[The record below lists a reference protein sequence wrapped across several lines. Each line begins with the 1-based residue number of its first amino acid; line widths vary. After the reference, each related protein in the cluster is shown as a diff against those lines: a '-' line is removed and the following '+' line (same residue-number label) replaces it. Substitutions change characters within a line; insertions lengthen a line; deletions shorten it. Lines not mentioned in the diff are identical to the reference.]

1 MTIVILGGGLAGA
14 KTAEA
19 LRAQG
24 YDGAV
29 VLIAGEA
36 HHPYERPP
44 LSKGY
49 LGGRDDRASFKALA
63 DGWYSEHDVELRQG
77 TTATSV
83 DFVAHQVVLDDG
95 SRVGY
100 DKLVLATGAS
110 PRVPAVRGAESAL
123 YLRTVEDSDRLRE
136 SFTAGSRLVVVG
148 GGWIGLEAASAA
160 RQAGVEV
167 TVVHSSALPLVR
179 VLGPEVGQV
188 FADLHTE
195 HGVEFRFNAEAQEIS
210 AAGVRL
216 ADGTELPAD
225 HVLVAVGAVPN
236 VELAEGLDVDNGVV
250 VDATLRTSD
259 LDVYAVGDVANAFN
273 PALGKHIRVEHW
285 ANALNQPATVAAAIL
300 GKGAAYQEQPY
311 FFTDQ
316 YDLGMEFVGDVDG
329 YDQVVFRGDVPGREF
344 IAFWLKAGV
353 VVAGMNVNVWDVND
367 TIKSL
372 IGTSPDVDRLTD
384 PDVDLVASTR

>member
-19 LRAQG
+19 LRARG

-29 VLIAGEA
+29 VLVAGEA
-36 HHPYERPP
+36 HRPYERPP

-49 LGGRDDRASFKALA
+49 LGGKDDRASFKALP
-63 DGWYSEHDVELRQG
+63 DGWYAEHDVDLRLG
-77 TTATSV
+77 TTATGV
-83 DFVAHQVVLDDG
+83 DLVAHQVVLGDG
-95 SRVGY
+95 SRLDY

-110 PRVPAVRGAESAL
+110 PRVPSIRGAESAL
-123 YLRTVEDSDRLRE
+123 YLRTVEDSDRLRA
-136 SFTAGSRLVVVG
+136 SFTSGSRLVVVG

-179 VLGPEVGQV
+179 VLGPEVARV

-195 HGVEFRFNAEAQEIS
+195 QGVEFRFNAQVEEIT

-216 ADGTELPAD
+216 GDGTELAAD

-250 VDATLRTSD
+250 VDATLRTSHP
-259 LDVYAVGDVANAFN
+259 DVYAVGDVANAYN
-273 PALGKHIRVEHW
+273 PVLGKHVRVEHW
-285 ANALNQPATVAAAIL
+285 ANAMNQPATAAAAIL
-300 GKGAAYQEQPY
+300 GEDAGYRKLPY

-329 YDQVVFRGDVPGREF
+329 YDQVVFRGDVAGREF
-344 IAFWLKAGV
+344 IAFWLKDGV
-353 VVAGMNVNVWDVND
+353 LVAGMNVNVWEVND
-367 TIKSL
+367 QIKSL
-372 IGTSPDVDRLTD
+372 IGTSPDVNRLTD
-384 PDVDLVASTR
+384 PDADLVASTR

>member
-49 LGGRDDRASFKALA
+49 LGGRDERASFKALA

-77 TTATSV
+77 VTATAV
-83 DFVAHQVVLDDG
+83 DLVAHQVVLGDG
-95 SRVGY
+95 SRVDY

-110 PRVPAVRGAESAL
+110 PRVPDVRGAESAL

-179 VLGPEVGQV
+179 VLGPEVAQV
-188 FADLHTE
+188 FADLHVE
-195 HGVEFRFNAEAQEIS
+195 HGVEFRFNARVEEIT

-250 VDATLRTSD
+250 VDATLRTSNP
-259 LDVYAVGDVANAFN
+259 DVYAVGDVANAFN
-273 PALGKHIRVEHW
+273 PVLGKHIRVEHW
-285 ANALNQPATVAAAIL
+285 ANALNQPATAAAAIL
-300 GKGAAYQEQPY
+300 GDDAGYQEQPY

-344 IAFWLKAGV
+344 IAFWLKGGV

-367 TIKSL
+367 KIKSL
-372 IGTSPDVDRLTD
+372 IGTSPNVDRLAD